1 MSEKT
6 LAQKLLIKTNY
17 RVLLVNE
24 PEAYR
29 PMLGSLLANVTI
41 FTGPNGPCDLV
52 QFFVASR

>member
-1 MSEKT
+1 EKT